1 MRILVTKYKKKK
13 RKALH
18 VVFLQETIAEL
29 NNIIVRDVIS
39 ADFQENKNII
49 ICHSRLQNK
58 AKLLK
63 RYNRRLKLIL
73 Y

>member
-1 MRILVTKYKKKK
+1 MRALTQKLKKQR
-13 RKALH
+13 RKQLH
-18 VVFLQETIAEL
+18 IRFLQDTITVISNDIL
-29 NNIIVRDVIS
+29 RDVIS
-39 ADFQENKNII
+39 ADFQENKKII

-63 RYNRRLKLIL
+63 KYNRRMRLLV

>member
-1 MRILVTKYKKKK
+1 MRALTQKLKKQR
-13 RKALH
+13 RKQRH
-18 VVFLQETIAEL
+18 IGFLQETITAISNDIL
-29 NNIIVRDVIS
+29 RDVIS
-39 ADFQENKNII
+39 ADFQENKKII

-63 RYNRRLKLIL
+63 KYNRRMRLLV

>member
-1 MRILVTKYKKKK
+1 MRALTQKLKKQR
-13 RKALH
+13 RKQH
-18 VVFLQETIAEL
+18 HIRFLQETITVISNDIL
-29 NNIIVRDVIS
+29 RDVIS
-39 ADFQENKNII
+39 ADFQENKKII

-63 RYNRRLKLIL
+63 KYNRRMRLLV

>member
-1 MRILVTKYKKKK
+1 MPTLARKLKKK
-13 RKALH
+13 RRKQRH
-18 VVFLQETIAEL
+18 IRFLQETITAISNDIL
-29 NNIIVRDVIS
+29 RDVIS

-63 RYNRRLKLIL
+63 KYNRRMRLLV

>member
-1 MRILVTKYKKKK
+1 MRALTQKLKKQR
-13 RKALH
+13 RKQRHLR
-18 VVFLQETIAEL
+18 FLQETITAISNDIL
-29 NNIIVRDVIS
+29 RDVIS
-39 ADFQENKNII
+39 ADFQENKKII

-63 RYNRRLKLIL
+63 KYNRRMRLLA

>member
-18 VVFLQETIAEL
+18 VAFLQETIAEL

-39 ADFQENKNII
+39 AEFQENKNII

>member
-1 MRILVTKYKKKK
+1 MRALTLKLK
-13 RKALH
+13 RQRRKQRH
-18 VVFLQETIAEL
+18 VRFLQETIAEL

-39 ADFQENKNII
+39 LAYDRN
-49 ICHSRLQNK
+49 SLQNK

-63 RYNRRLKLIL
+63 KYNRRLRLIT

>member
-1 MRILVTKYKKKK
+1 MQILATRYRKKK

-18 VVFLQETIAEL
+18 VMFLQKTIAEL
-29 NNIIVRDVIS
+29 SNGIVRDVIS
-39 ADFQENKNII
+39 ADYQENKKII

>member
-1 MRILVTKYKKKK
+1 MRTLTQKLKKQR
-13 RKALH
+13 RKQLH
-18 VVFLQETIAEL
+18 IRFLQETITVISNDIL
-29 NNIIVRDVIS
+29 RDVIS
-39 ADFQENKNII
+39 AEFQENKKII

-63 RYNRRLKLIL
+63 KYNRRMRLLV